1 MRILQETSVA
11 GEWKNANK
19 SNSRT
24 NARKRIN
31 QQSQDP
37 VEFWKTVFITISG
50 HETFFSVNN
59 IFFLCLRCSD
69 FHSFALNPDFLHD
82 LVMTCSQSWMMHS
95 CFIKDNTFT
104 LPLYY
109 KKMHAFLYWTK
120 IFFCRW
126 RQKLCLTF
134 FFCRRTTGEICH
146 KHLVIV

>member
-1 MRILQETSVA
+1 MRILQETTVA

-24 NARKRIN
+24 NVHKRIN

-59 IFFLCLRCSD
+59 SFFMSSMQWFSL
-69 FHSFALNPDFLHD
+69 SFALNPDFLHD
-82 LVMTCSQSWMMHS
+82 LVMTCPQSWMMHS
-95 CFIKDNTFT
+95 CFIEDNTFT
-104 LPLYY
+104 LPLYF
-109 KKMHAFLYWTK
+109 KKMYACLYWTT

-126 RQKLCLTF
+126 REK
-134 FFCRRTTGEICH
+134 
-146 KHLVIV
+146 IVLKVLFL